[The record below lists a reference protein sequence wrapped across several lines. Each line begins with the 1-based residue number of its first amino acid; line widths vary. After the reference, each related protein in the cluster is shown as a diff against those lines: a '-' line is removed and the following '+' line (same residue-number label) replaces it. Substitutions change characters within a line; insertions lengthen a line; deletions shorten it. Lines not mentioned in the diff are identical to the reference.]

1 MQWLTGIREGGLKL
15 KSKRNKIQQAGAE
28 LCQAQ
33 VKLGLQIDIVYP
45 ILQIWGCLPI
55 KKMKFVFHLQNK
67 NWACPSFAKI
77 LR

>member
-33 VKLGLQIDIVYP
+33 AKLGLQIDIVYP
-45 ILQIWGCLPI
+45 ILQI
-55 KKMKFVFHLQNK
+55 
-67 NWACPSFAKI
+67 
-77 LR
+77 